1 MDDASVPQAHL
12 MNPIH
17 RELPSVRHQRP
28 AVPLSVLDLATVSA
42 GTGAATAFRTTTE
55 VAKTAERLGFQ
66 RLWLAE
72 HHSIPDIASTSPAV
86 LLAHLAAHTTTIRL
100 GSGGVMLPNHTPL
113 TVAEQFLTLEALHP
127 GRVDLGVGR
136 APGGHPAVAQAL
148 RRSDAD
154 FGEQVEQL
162 MGFLDGFFSPGHPYA
177 GIQVARAVN
186 APPLW
191 ILGASEQGAR
201 LAGRLGRPFAFAYHL
216 RPGETRAAL
225 AAYRESFQPSD
236 VLDRPY
242 VMVSVWVV
250 AGDTSEEARAMV
262 RAAGL
267 AMARMRNGRPTAFPS
282 PEEAARHS
290 FSQDEEETLRRWL
303 RDVAHGDAS
312 EVRAVLDRLAESTGA
327 DELMLVSHVHGHRSR
342 LRTLELVA
350 GAYELEQ
357 ASALTSGAAS

>member
-1 MDDASVPQAHL
+1 MDDAQAHL

-17 RELPSVRHQRP
+17 RERLRRP
-28 AVPLSVLDLATVSA
+28 AVPLSVLDLATVST
-42 GTGAATAFRTTTE
+42 GTGAEAAFRTTTE
-55 VAKTAERLGFQ
+55 VARSAERLGY
-66 RLWLAE
+66 RRMWLGE
-72 HHSIPDIASTSPAV
+72 HHGIPDIASTSPAV
-86 LLAHLAAHTTTIRL
+86 LMAHLAAHTTTIRL

-127 GRVDLGVGR
+127 GRIDLGVGR

-162 MGFLDGFFSPGHPYA
+162 TGFLYGSFPAGHPYA
-177 GIQVARAVN
+177 GIQAAQGVS

-201 LAGRLGRPFAFAYHL
+201 LAGRLGRPLAFAYHL
-216 RPGETRAAL
+216 RPGEIGAAL
-225 AAYRESFQPSD
+225 AAYRESFQPSG

-250 AGDTSEEARAMV
+250 AGETRRDARAMA

-267 AMARMRNGRPTAFPS
+267 AMARMRSGRPTAFPS
-282 PEEAARHS
+282 PEEAARHV
-290 FSQDEEETLRRWL
+290 FGRDETEMLRGWL
-303 RDVAHGDAS
+303 STAAYGDAS
-312 EVRAVLDRLAESTGA
+312 EVRDGLDRLAESTGA
-327 DELMLVSHVHGHRSR
+327 DELMLVTHVHGHRSR

-350 GAYELEQ
+350 DACEPAPVL
-357 ASALTSGAAS
+357 SSCPS